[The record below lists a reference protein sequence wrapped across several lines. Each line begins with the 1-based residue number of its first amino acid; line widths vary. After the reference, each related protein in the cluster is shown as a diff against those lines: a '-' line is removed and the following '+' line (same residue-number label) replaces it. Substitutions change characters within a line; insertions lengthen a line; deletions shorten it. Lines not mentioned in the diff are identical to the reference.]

1 MLPVEDPGPAKPD
14 IHGFGEWG
22 IVLEVHSQPQYTY
35 SAAPPLKGVI
45 CLTLAVTT
53 AIIEATNDV
62 QGADALR

>member
-1 MLPVEDPGPAKPD
+1 MGYCLG
-14 IHGFGEWG
+14 GTT
-22 IVLEVHSQPQYTY
+22 QPQYTY
-35 SAAPPLKGVI
+35 NAAPLKGVI

>member
-1 MLPVEDPGPAKPD
+1 MGYCLGGTLSAT
-14 IHGFGEWG
+14 
-22 IVLEVHSQPQYTY
+22 VHIQCRT
-35 SAAPPLKGVI
+35 PLKGVI